1 VHRERLLGGRLQ
13 EVRNLFPGNATL
25 DPMHKPAAAFG
36 LLLALVTTVVA
47 RGEVTLT
54 AVTVDGRAVAIP
66 AASEAASAS
75 PLRVPSTATSLVFEF
90 AGAADEPAAPAGD
103 SPAQP
108 PRPRGSRLRHRLDGV
123 DTSWR
128 DGPASGRFDLRFE
141 DHEDGAI
148 ANEIQLLEGESPGWI
163 AAVEESRFIR
173 HSVTAIAPPLTQHI
187 RINFVSHYPGASVG
201 VIGIDDVEVAIQ
213 RHGDSTVHRHAMG
226 VDLGGRPFGPMVTP
240 AEWEQ
245 SGNRVVMSQLRLRP
259 RPAAHPILT
268 IVDDQP
274 ELYGGWYQ
282 APKVEIEPGDRVTV
296 SWAAAWSLGVGGK
309 GTASYENLKP
319 GTYFFR
325 VGAFYPNGEP
335 SGIETVLPVEVYVPW
350 YLRRDIWAAA
360 AAIGLAAAVTGG
372 RTAHV
377 RRIKRRL
384 AEMERERQL
393 EQERARIARDLHDDV
408 GAGLTEIAV
417 QTDWLRRDVEQ
428 LHDAEITGRAD
439 RVCQSAVEL
448 IRSVDAI
455 VWAVNPKNDT
465 LDRFVG
471 YLTQS
476 ADQFVRAAGLGIRLD
491 VPDEVPATPLS
502 GRVRHNLFLIVR
514 EAVNNAVK
522 HAQAKLVRLGVRL
535 DGRLDGG
542 RVTITVEDD
551 GRGFDPNEPA
561 DDGRHS
567 GLANMRR
574 RADDI
579 GGTLTLT
586 SRPGSGTRV
595 EITAPLA

>member
-1 VHRERLLGGRLQ
+1 MNTTGRVMLAALAALATVHAATAGGVDIS
-13 EVRNLFPGNATL
+13 EV
-25 DPMHKPAAAFG
+25 
-36 LLLALVTTVVA
+36 V
-47 RGEVTLT
+47 
-54 AVTVDGRAVAIP
+54 VDGRVRNDAAV
-66 AASEAASAS
+66 SS
-75 PLRVPSTATSLVFEF
+75 PVKTTGHPPIRIPSTAREIRFRFTADAA
-90 AGAADEPAAPAGD
+90 AGRLANDAPLWSPPAPPPPQAA
-103 SPAQP
+103 
-108 PRPRGSRLRHRLDGV
+108 RLRYRLEGADAA
-123 DTSWR
+123 WR
-128 DGPASGRFDLRFE
+128 DPPASARFDLRFE
-141 DHEDGAI
+141 DEERGAI
-148 ANEIQLLEGESPGWI
+148 ANEILLLEGESPGWNR
-163 AAVEESRFIR
+163 AAEDSAFVRKR
-173 HSVTAIAPPLTQHI
+173 LTATVPPLTKTM
-187 RINFVSHYPGASVG
+187 RINFVSHTSVG
-201 VIGIDDVEVAIQ
+201 VIAIDEVEVVIQ
-213 RHGDSTVHRHAMG
+213 RQGESSISRHALP
-226 VDLGGRPFGPMVTP
+226 VDLGGRPFGPMATP
-240 AEWEQ
+240 ARWEQ
-245 SGNRVVMSQLRLRP
+245 SGNRVVMSQMRMRP
-259 RPAAHPILT
+259 SPTPHPILV
-268 IVDDQP
+268 IVDDDP

-282 APKVEIEPGDRVTV
+282 APPLDIQPGDRVTV
-296 SWAAAWSLGVGGK
+296 SWSAAWSLGVGGK
-309 GTASYENLKP
+309 GTAAYENLKP

-335 SGIETVLPVEVYVPW
+335 SGIEAVLPVEIYVPW
-350 YLRRDIWAAA
+350 YLRRDVWAGTAVIGVAGAVAA
-360 AAIGLAAAVTGG
+360 GRAAS
-372 RTAHV
+372 V

-491 VPDEVPATPLS
+491 VPDEVPVTPLS

-522 HAQAKLVRLGVRL
+522 HAQAKFVRLGVRL

-579 GGTLTLT
+579 SGTLTLT

>member
-1 VHRERLLGGRLQ
+1 VPRLTTATGRVMLA
-13 EVRNLFPGNATL
+13 AT
-25 DPMHKPAAAFG
+25 AALSVVSAASAG
-36 LLLALVTTVVA
+36 SVEVVA
-47 RGEVTLT
+47 IV
-54 AVTVDGRAVAIP
+54 VDGRYHAAAAAVN
-66 AASEAASAS
+66 SARNP
-75 PLRVPSTATSLVFEF
+75 PLRIPSTAREIQFLF
-90 AGAADEPAAPAGD
+90 AADAAAGPQNDVVPPPSPPAP
-103 SPAQP
+103 PP
-108 PRPRGSRLRHRLDGV
+108 PRSARLRYRLDGV
-123 DTSWR
+123 DASWR
-128 DGPASGRFDLRFE
+128 DGPASGRCDIRFE
-141 DHEDGAI
+141 DDEGGAI
-148 ANEIQLLEGESPGWI
+148 SNEIRLMQGESPDWGPVVED
-163 AAVEESRFIR
+163 ARFVGSAVT
-173 HSVTAIAPPLTQHI
+173 VTAPPLTKAL
-187 RINFVSHYPGASVG
+187 RINFVSHYPGPSVG

-213 RHGDSTVHRHAMG
+213 RQGDSTVSRHALS
-226 VDLGGRPFGPMVTP
+226 VDLGGKPFGPMATVMP
-240 AEWEQ
+240 WVP
-245 SGNRVVMSQLRLRP
+245 SGNRVVMSQLRIRP
-259 RPAAHPILT
+259 SPTAHPTLV
-268 IVDDQP
+268 IVDDDP
-274 ELYGGWYQ
+274 DLYGGWYQ
-282 APKVEIEPGDRVTV
+282 TPQLDIQPGDQVTV
-296 SWAAAWSLGVGGK
+296 SWSAAWSLGVGGK
-309 GTASYENLKP
+309 GTAAYEHLKP

-335 SGIETVLPVEVYVPW
+335 SGIEAVLPVEIYVPW
-350 YLRRDIWAAA
+350 YLRRDVWA
-360 AAIGLAAAVTGG
+360 GAAVTGIAGAVAAG
-372 RTAHV
+372 RAASV

-384 AEMERERQL
+384 AEIEREHAL

-428 LHDAEITGRAD
+428 LHDAEISSRAD

-465 LDRFVG
+465 LDRFLG
-471 YLTQS
+471 YLAQS

-522 HAQAKLVRLGVRL
+522 HAQATLVRLHVSIGN
-535 DGRLDGG
+535 GTM
-542 RVTITVEDD
+542 TIRVEDD
-551 GRGFDPNEPA
+551 GQGFDPTQPA
-561 DDGRHS
+561 DDGHHS

-579 GGTLTLT
+579 GGTLALT

>member
-1 VHRERLLGGRLQ
+1 MVAVVTAATR
-13 EVRNLFPGNATL
+13 ATL
-25 DPMHKPAAAFG
+25 AA
-36 LLLALVTTVVA
+36 VA
-47 RGEVTLT
+47 ALT
-54 AVTVDGRAVAIP
+54 AVAVEAGGGVGIVRVDIDGRVRN
-66 AASEAASAS
+66 EAAFNSAVN
-75 PLRVPSTATSLVFEF
+75 PAGRPMIRIPSTAREIRFSF
-90 AGAADEPAAPAGD
+90 AADGAAGRLSDQASSSQPTSSEPSSPPAP
-103 SPAQP
+103 PP
-108 PRPRGSRLRHRLDGV
+108 PRAARLRYRLDGV
-123 DTSWR
+123 DAAWR
-128 DGPASGRFDLRFE
+128 DPPASARVDLRFE
-141 DHEDGAI
+141 DEEGGAI
-148 ANEIQLLEGESPGWI
+148 ANEILLLEGESPGWNR
-163 AAVEESRFIR
+163 AAED
-173 HSVTAIAPPLTQHI
+173 SVFASQRLTATVPLLTKAV
-187 RINFVSHYPGASVG
+187 RINFVSHTSVG
-201 VIGIDDVEVAIQ
+201 LIGIDEVELAIQ
-213 RHGDSTVHRHAMG
+213 REGESSISRHALS
-226 VDLGGRPFGPMVTP
+226 VDLGDKPLGPMTTP
-240 AEWEQ
+240 PSWVQ
-245 SGNRVVMSQLRLRP
+245 SGNRVVMSQLRTRP
-259 RPAAHPILT
+259 TPTPHPILV
-268 IVDDQP
+268 IVDDDP
-274 ELYGGWYQ
+274 DLYGGWYRS
-282 APKVEIEPGDRVTV
+282 PEIDARPGDRVTV
-296 SWAAAWSLGVGGK
+296 SFAAAWSLGVGGK
-309 GTASYENLKP
+309 GMAAYGTLKP

-335 SGIETVLPVEVYVPW
+335 SGIEAVLPVEIYLPW
-350 YLRRDIWAAA
+350 YLRRDVWAAA
-360 AAIGLAAAVTGG
+360 AAAGLAGVVAAG
-372 RTAHV
+372 RAASV

-408 GAGLTEIAV
+408 GAGLTEIAI

-471 YLTQS
+471 YLAQS

-491 VPDEVPATPLS
+491 VPEEVPATPLS
-502 GRVRHNLFLIVR
+502 GRGRHNLFLIVR

-522 HAQAKLVRLGVRL
+522 HAQAKLVRLSVRL
-535 DGRLDGG
+535 DRPLAGG

-551 GRGFDPNEPA
+551 GCGFDPNETA

>member
-1 VHRERLLGGRLQ
+1 MPDVTTASGRAVL
-13 EVRNLFPGNATL
+13 
-25 DPMHKPAAAFG
+25 AAA
-36 LLLALVTTVVA
+36 LAVPMLSAVA
-47 RGEVTLT
+47 SGGVEIIEIV
-54 AVTVDGRAVAIP
+54 VDGRRH
-66 AASEAASAS
+66 AAAARAR
-75 PLRVPSTATSLVFEF
+75 PGGRTPIRVPSTAREIQFLF
-90 AGAADEPAAPAGD
+90 AADSAAPGPPEDEAS
-103 SPAQP
+103 SPSLRRP
-108 PRPRGSRLRHRLDGV
+108 PPSQSARLRYRLDGV
-123 DTSWR
+123 DASWR
-128 DGPASGRFDLRFE
+128 DTRASGRFDLRFE
-141 DHEDGAI
+141 DGEGGAI
-148 ANEIQLLEGESPGWI
+148 ANEILLMQGESPGWTGV
-163 AAVEESRFIR
+163 VENSAFIPN
-173 HSVTAIAPPLTQHI
+173 SVTVTVPPSAKAI
-187 RINFVSHYPGASVG
+187 RVNFVSHYPGPSVG
-201 VIGIDDVEVAIQ
+201 VIGIDDIEVAVQ
-213 RHGDSTVHRHAMG
+213 RRDGSVGERRHLG
-226 VDLGGRPFGPMVTP
+226 VDLGDKLFGPMVMP
-240 AEWEQ
+240 AAWEA
-245 SGNRVVMSQLRLRP
+245 SGNRVVMSQLRLRQSP
-259 RPAAHPILT
+259 TPHPILVV
-268 IVDDQP
+268 VDDDP

-282 APKVEIEPGDRVTV
+282 SPRIRIDPGDRVTV
-296 SWAAAWSLGVGGK
+296 SWSAAWSIGVGGK
-309 GTASYENLKP
+309 GTAEYERLKP

-335 SGIETVLPVEVYVPW
+335 SGVEAVLPVEIYVPW
-350 YLRRDIWAAA
+350 YLRRDVWA
-360 AAIGLAAAVTGG
+360 GAAVAGIAGAVAAG
-372 RTAHV
+372 RAASV
-377 RRIKRRL
+377 RRMKRRL

-417 QTDWLRRDVEQ
+417 QTDWLRRDVERLQ
-428 LHDAEITGRAD
+428 DAEISGRAH

-465 LDRFVG
+465 LDRFLG
-471 YLTQS
+471 YLAQS

-522 HAQAKLVRLGVRL
+522 HAQATLVRLCVSIGN
-535 DGRLDGG
+535 GT
-542 RVTITVEDD
+542 VTISVEDD
-551 GRGFDPNEPA
+551 GQGFDPTQPT

>member
-1 VHRERLLGGRLQ
+1 MDTTGRVML
-13 EVRNLFPGNATL
+13 VAIVALSAL
-25 DPMHKPAAAFG
+25 DAAAAG
-36 LLLALVTTVVA
+36 GVDIS
-47 RGEVTLT
+47 EVF
-54 AVTVDGRAVAIP
+54 VDGRVRNDAAV
-66 AASEAASAS
+66 SS
-75 PLRVPSTATSLVFEF
+75 PVKTAGHPPIRIPSTAREIRFRFTADAA
-90 AGAADEPAAPAGD
+90 AGRLADDAPLWSPPAP
-103 SPAQP
+103 PP
-108 PRPRGSRLRHRLDGV
+108 PRAARLRYRLEGV
-123 DTSWR
+123 DAAWR
-128 DGPASGRFDLRFE
+128 DPPASARFDLRFE
-141 DHEDGAI
+141 DEERGAI
-148 ANEIQLLEGESPGWI
+148 ANEILLLEGESPGWNR
-163 AAVEESRFIR
+163 AAEDSAFVRKR
-173 HSVTAIAPPLTQHI
+173 LTATVPPLTKTM
-187 RINFVSHYPGASVG
+187 RSNFVSHTSVG
-201 VIGIDDVEVAIQ
+201 IIAIDEVEVAIQ
-213 RHGDSTVHRHAMG
+213 REGESSIRRHALP
-226 VDLGGRPFGPMVTP
+226 VDLGGKPFGPMATP
-240 AEWEQ
+240 ARWEQ
-245 SGNRVVMSQLRLRP
+245 SGNRVVMSQMRMRP
-259 RPAAHPILT
+259 SPTPHPILV
-268 IVDDQP
+268 IVDDDP

-282 APKVEIEPGDRVTV
+282 APPLDIQPGDRVTV
-296 SWAAAWSLGVGGK
+296 SWSAAWSLGVGGK
-309 GTASYENLKP
+309 GTAAYENLKP

-335 SGIETVLPVEVYVPW
+335 SGIEAVLPVEIYVPW
-350 YLRRDIWAAA
+350 YLRRDVWAGTALIGVAGAVAA
-360 AAIGLAAAVTGG
+360 GRAAS
-372 RTAHV
+372 V

-471 YLTQS
+471 YLAQS

-522 HAQAKLVRLGVRL
+522 HAQAKLVRLSVRL
-535 DGRLDGG
+535 DSPLAGG

-579 GGTLTLT
+579 RGTLTLT

-595 EITAPLA
+595 ELTAPLA

>member
-1 VHRERLLGGRLQ
+1 MTRLFGL
-13 EVRNLFPGNATL
+13 
-25 DPMHKPAAAFG
+25 AAA
-36 LLLALVTTVVA
+36 
-47 RGEVTLT
+47 VTLVLMT
-54 AVTVDGRAVAIP
+54 AAAQAGLSINAVTVDGRAISLP
-66 AASEAASAS
+66 AGTRAGSAGSE
-75 PLRVPSTATSLVFEF
+75 PLRIPSAAGRVLFEF
-90 AGAADEPAAPAGD
+90 GGAAEPISPESDAPEAE
-103 SPAQP
+103 P
-108 PRPRGSRLRHRLDGV
+108 PRPAGARLRYRLDGV
-123 DTSWR
+123 DSAWR
-128 DGPASGRFDLRFE
+128 DGEAAGRISLGFADAE
-141 DHEDGAI
+141 AGIIGSVQE
-148 ANEIQLLEGESPGWI
+148 ELLGESAGWTG
-163 AAVEESRFIR
+163 AVAGSPWVKGTTSGI
-173 HSVTAIAPPLTQHI
+173 VPPLTKQI
-187 RINFVSHYPGASVG
+187 FVNVLSYYVGAAVG
-201 VIGIDDVEVAIQ
+201 V
-213 RHGDSTVHRHAMG
+213 MG
-226 VDLGGRPFGPMVTP
+226 VDDVMLVVEHANGGRDQYDLNVELSDP
-240 AEWEQ
+240 ASLDGLPRNWTK
-245 SGNRVVMSQLRLRP
+245 SGTKLAMSQIRMRGS
-259 RPAAHPILT
+259 PAPHAILT
-268 IVDDQP
+268 IVDDEP
-274 ELYGGWYQ
+274 DRYGGWLHI
-282 APKVEIEPGDRVTV
+282 AKDRVEPGDRVTL
-296 SWAAAWSLGVGGK
+296 SWSAAWSLGVGGEA
-309 GTASYENLKP
+309 TAEYRDLKP

-325 VGAFYPNGEP
+325 IGAFYPNGEP
-335 SGIETVLPVEVYVPW
+335 TGIETVLAVEVYVPW
-350 YLRRDIWAAA
+350 YLRRDMWA
-360 AAIGLAAAVTGG
+360 GAAAVGLAGVVTAG
-372 RTAHV
+372 RAANV
-377 RRIKRRL
+377 RRIKRQL

-417 QTDWLRRDVEQ
+417 QTDWLRRDVEH

-471 YLTQS
+471 YLTHS

-491 VPDEVPATPLS
+491 VPDEVPATPLP
-502 GRVRHNLFLIVR
+502 GRVRHNLLLIVR

-522 HAQAKLVRLGVRL
+522 HAQAKLVWLGVRL
-535 DGRLDGG
+535 DRPLAGG

-567 GLANMRR
+567 GLDNMRR

>member
-1 VHRERLLGGRLQ
+1 MLKRLARLMARLSVIVIAALVLGGS
-13 EVRNLFPGNATL
+13 P
-25 DPMHKPAAAFG
+25 
-36 LLLALVTTVVA
+36 
-47 RGEVTLT
+47 
-54 AVTVDGRAVAIP
+54 
-66 AASEAASAS
+66 SEAAVSITEVIIDGRPMPVPVIGTATPPQ
-75 PLRVPSTATSLVFEF
+75 PLRIPSTARTVSFTVRDDGQTASL
-90 AGAADEPAAPAGD
+90 
-103 SPAQP
+103 SPGESSEIA
-108 PRPRGSRLRHRLDGV
+108 PRPKPARLRCRLDGI
-123 DTSWR
+123 DTAWR
-128 DGPASGRFDLRFE
+128 DGEAAGRIALGFTDVEAGLIGGADAELRGESAGWAGSAEGSPFAQGTVSGVVPPRTNKIRVNVLSHYVSAAVGVMSVDDMTLVVEHAGGDRKHYDLR
-141 DHEDGAI
+141 
-148 ANEIQLLEGESPGWI
+148 
-163 AAVEESRFIR
+163 V
-173 HSVTAIAPPLTQHI
+173 APH
-187 RINFVSHYPGASVG
+187 
-201 VIGIDDVEVAIQ
+201 
-213 RHGDSTVHRHAMG
+213 DSDSLDTLPSNWAK
-226 VDLGGRPFGPMVTP
+226 
-240 AEWEQ
+240 
-245 SGNRVVMSQLRLRP
+245 SGTKLAMSQLQQRGSSP
-259 RPAAHPILT
+259 GHAILT
-268 IVDDQP
+268 IVDDEP
-274 ELYGGWYQ
+274 DRYGGWLHI
-282 APKVEIEPGDRVTV
+282 AEDKVEPGDRVTV
-296 SWAAAWSLGVGGK
+296 SWAAAWSLGVGGELS
-309 GTASYENLKP
+309 AEYRDLQP
-319 GTYFFR
+319 GNYFLR
-325 VGAFYPNGEP
+325 AAAFYPNGEP
-335 SGIETVLPVEVYVPW
+335 TGIETVLPVEVYVPW
-350 YLRRDIWAAA
+350 YLRRDVWAAA
-360 AAIGLAAAVTGG
+360 AAIGLAAVVTGG

-522 HAQAKLVRLGVRL
+522 HAQAKLVRLGVGL
-535 DGRLDGG
+535 DRPLDGG